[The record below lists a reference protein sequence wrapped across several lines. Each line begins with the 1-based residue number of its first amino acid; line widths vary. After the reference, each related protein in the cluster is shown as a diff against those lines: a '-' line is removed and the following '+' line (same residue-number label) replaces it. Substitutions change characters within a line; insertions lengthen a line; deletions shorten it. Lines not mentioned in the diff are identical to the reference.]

1 MNRNSDSPS
10 IALVQMNSALGDKA
24 ANLDKAEDL
33 LSNLDREVSLAC
45 LPELFNTGYNL
56 DALGARIFDLAESI
70 PDGESTRRLAE
81 IARKLNLGIVAG
93 VVEQVPHIAGLVYDT
108 AVLINRHGEVI
119 GRYRKSHLYPAEH
132 AYFRAG
138 DDLPVFDLDG
148 LRVGVAICFEAAFP
162 PIFSTLALRGAQLI
176 LNPSAVPVNFEH
188 LQDLRTRARAQDNQC
203 FVAATNRVGPEGD
216 VTYCG
221 RSQVADPRGDI
232 VVRAPDDQ
240 EGVFTAELDLNL
252 IHNQRLQE
260 PIFRGF
266 KPQLYRFVP

>member
-1 MNRNSDSPS
+1 MNRNSESPR

-33 LSNLDREVSLAC
+33 LSNLDRQVSLAC

-56 DALGARIFDLAESI
+56 GALGGRIFDLAESI

-81 IARKLNLGIVAG
+81 IAREHNLGIVAG
-93 VVEQVPHIAGLVYDT
+93 IVEQVPHIAGLVYDT

-132 AYFRAG
+132 GYFRAG

-176 LNPSAVPVNFEH
+176 LNPSAVPVKFEH

-203 FVAATNRVGPEGD
+203 FVAATNRVGPERD

-232 VVRAPDDQ
+232 VVLAPDDQ